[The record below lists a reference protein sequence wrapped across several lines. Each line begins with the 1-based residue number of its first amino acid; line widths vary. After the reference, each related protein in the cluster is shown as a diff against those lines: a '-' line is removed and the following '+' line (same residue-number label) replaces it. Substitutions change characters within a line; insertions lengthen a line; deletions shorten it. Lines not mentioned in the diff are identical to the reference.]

1 MKPRDVFLETKENN
15 LVSRT
20 TTKERKTI
28 KNGNNPVSM
37 IPWLEKK
44 NQIQELLSCSATTTW
59 KIWTEKKKVK
69 KKAAA

>member
-37 IPWLEKK
+37 IPWLEK
-44 NQIQELLSCSATTTW
+44 NPQIQELLSCSATTT
-59 KIWTEKKKVK
+59 
-69 KKAAA
+69 